1 MRLPQLEIRGGLDRA
16 DEFIGAFHRPQ
27 SRSINTTS
35 GNSVLSRSPT
45 ALMFL
50 RQSFSVILA

>member
-16 DEFIGAFHRPQ
+16 DEVIGAFDRPQ
-27 SRSINTTS
+27 SRSIDTTS

-45 ALMFL
+45 VLM
-50 RQSFSVILA
+50 